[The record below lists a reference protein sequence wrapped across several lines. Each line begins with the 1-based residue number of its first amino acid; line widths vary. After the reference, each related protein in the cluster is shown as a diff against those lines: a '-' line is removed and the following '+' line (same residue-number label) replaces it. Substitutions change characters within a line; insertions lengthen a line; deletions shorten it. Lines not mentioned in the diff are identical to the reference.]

1 MSQFKF
7 KGGILKNYFPQ
18 YFKDEDTYKDEQGRG
33 ILERFLDVCGEYFDN
48 DVVSPIENLSK
59 QIDIDQADTLFLN
72 YWWEYFG
79 ELPLAWGILTNGIA
93 HWEPQY
99 NNTIKWINTIKNY
112 PKADSR
118 KALRYIISL
127 YKIRGTSLFYEV
139 LGRIYGIRINLA
151 RIPCWVCEDSPN
163 PPESSRLRSGA
174 PIADP
179 VALIKATK
187 EDTADFF
194 STRAGAGGE
203 YDQVGA
209 AFPVGDVPTGGCD
222 DCICY
227 SLDIGIPSDIWSKL
241 SAQEGWEEKGKE
253 YVLNTFVAIVEKYL
267 PISAYVCSNTRSIY
281 PWSTSLSVDSPPLIV
296 TTGDTVTTDT
306 TKLNKGNSS
315 GNTILLDSVS
325 LPQNLIIPKGQQLR
339 IDATILPPNADFA
352 VTQWLYA
359 EVINN
364 LSGTVIQKPAG
375 DYSIRIVEKGFT
387 HIILEAIKEM
397 KLNEEGQLTFH
408 VKMMDS
414 PLGKSA
420 TTTIH
425 VPLDGFPVEPPIT
438 S

>member
-7 KGGILKNYFPQ
+7 KGWILKNYFPQ
-18 YFKDEDTYKDEQGRG
+18 YFKDEDTYKDDQGRG

-48 DVVSPIENLSK
+48 DVVSSIENLSK

-99 NNTIKWINTIKNY
+99 NKTIKWTNTIKNY

-151 RIPCWVCEDSPN
+151 RIPCWVCDDSPN
-163 PPESSRLRSGA
+163 PPDPRRGV

-187 EDTADFF
+187 EDTADYF
-194 STRAGAGGE
+194 STTGGGGGE
-203 YDQVGA
+203 YHQVGS

-227 SLDIGIPSDIWSKL
+227 SLDIGIPSDVWSKL

-281 PWSTSLSVDSPPLIV
+281 PWSTSLSVASPPLIV

-306 TKLNKGNSS
+306 TKLDKGNSS
-315 GNTILLDSVS
+315 GENIPVTSVS
-325 LPQNLIIPKGQQLR
+325 LPQNITMTKGQQLR
-339 IDATILPPNADFA
+339 IDATILPDNATFA
-352 VTQWLYA
+352 VTRWTYI
-359 EVINN
+359 ENIIS
-364 LSGTVIQKPAG
+364 LSGEVTQRDPS
-375 DYSIRIVEKGFT
+375 DYSIRVVERGFT
-387 HIILEAIKEM
+387 YILLEATKDM
-397 KLNEEGQLTFH
+397 KLNEEGDLRFFVRDIENPLTSKNA
-408 VKMMDS
+408 VTK
-414 PLGKSA
+414 
-420 TTTIH
+420 IH
-425 VPLDGFPVEPPIT
+425 VALESIPSNP
-438 S
+438 